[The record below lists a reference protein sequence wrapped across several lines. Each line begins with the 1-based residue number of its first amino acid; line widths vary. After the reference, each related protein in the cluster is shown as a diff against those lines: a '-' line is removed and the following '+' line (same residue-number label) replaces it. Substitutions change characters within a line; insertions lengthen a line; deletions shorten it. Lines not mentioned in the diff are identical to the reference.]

1 MTHVVKLANRPKV
14 TGREAPLPAQVSGPR
29 AAYVVLMITMM
40 LAVLVAT
47 QESFFK
53 AIAER
58 DADSVRTMLAA
69 DPSLANAKNAKGTS
83 AVINALFAIRKGEEA
98 FPEPS
103 TNATLQA
110 VLAARPQLDVYETA
124 AVGTTPQLEAML
136 GNDAEAL
143 KRPNAFGWTLLHLA
157 AYGGNVGTTDLLIR
171 KGADVNVRA
180 LSKFRN
186 TPLQTA
192 LLTGQ
197 YATAKL
203 LLEHGAD
210 VLVRQAKGFT
220 PMHEAA
226 LLGRADLVEL
236 LLTHGAE
243 INSMADNGHTPLAEA
258 IRGHH
263 DDLAAILKSKGA
275 TLAPTPN
282 EEDAPA
288 AAKKKQ

>member
-1 MTHVVKLANRPKV
+1 MTHVVKPANRPKV
-14 TGREAPLPAQVSGPR
+14 TGLAPPLPAHALGPR
-29 AAYVVLMITMM
+29 TPYVVLMMILM
-40 LAVLVAT
+40 LTALLAT

-53 AIAER
+53 AIAGR

-69 DPSLANAKNAKGTS
+69 DPSLANAKNSKGTS
-83 AVINALFAIRKGEEA
+83 AVIVALFAIRKGEEA
-98 FPEPS
+98 FPEPA

-110 VLAARPQLDVYETA
+110 ILAAKPQLDVHETA
-124 AVGTTPQLEAML
+124 ALGTAQQLEAML
-136 GNDAEAL
+136 REDAEAL
-143 KRPNAFGWTLLHLA
+143 ERPNAFGWTLLHLA
-157 AYGGNVGTTDLLIR
+157 AYGGNVGTTELLIR

-180 LSKFRN
+180 RSKFRN

-226 LLGRADLVEL
+226 LLGRFDLIEL
-236 LLTHGAE
+236 LLSHGAE
-243 INSMADNGHTPLAEA
+243 INSRADNGHTPLAEA
-258 IRGHH
+258 IRGHRH
-263 DDLAAILKSKGA
+263 GLATILKSKGA

-288 AAKKKQ
+288 AAKKNQ

>member
-1 MTHVVKLANRPKV
+1 MRHSGERMTHVVRRANRPKV
-14 TGREAPLPAQVSGPR
+14 TGTDAPLPAQATDHRSP
-29 AAYVVLMITMM
+29 YVVLMMTMM
-40 LAVLVAT
+40 LAVLLANQDSFLKAVAD
-47 QESFFK
+47 
-53 AIAER
+53 R
-58 DADSVRTMLAA
+58 DADSVRTMLAG
-69 DPSLANAKNAKGTS
+69 DPSLANAKNSKGSS
-83 AVINALFAIRKGEEA
+83 AVIAALFAIRKGEEA
-98 FPEPS
+98 FPEPA

-110 VLAARPQLDVYETA
+110 ILAAKPQLDVYETA
-124 AVGTTPQLEAML
+124 AVGTAPQLEAML
-136 GNDAEAL
+136 RGDAEAL

-157 AYGGNVGTTDLLIR
+157 AYAGNAGTTELLIR

-197 YATAKL
+197 FATAKL

-226 LLGRADLVEL
+226 LLGRADLIERL
-236 LLTHGAE
+236 LAHGAE

-258 IRGHH
+258 IRGHR
-263 DDLAAILKSKGA
+263 DNLVALMKSKGA

-282 EEDAPA
+282 EE
-288 AAKKKQ
+288 

>member
-1 MTHVVKLANRPKV
+1 MMTLILA
-14 TGREAPLPAQVSGPR
+14 AL
-29 AAYVVLMITMM
+29 L
-40 LAVLVAT
+40 AT

-53 AIAER
+53 AVAGR

-69 DPSLANAKNAKGTS
+69 DPSLANAKSAKGTS
-83 AVINALFAIRKGEEA
+83 AVISALFAIRKGEEA

-110 VLAARPQLDVYETA
+110 ILAAKPQLDVYETA
-124 AVGTTPQLEAML
+124 AVGTAPQLEAML
-136 GNDAEAL
+136 RDDAEAVR
-143 KRPNAFGWTLLHLA
+143 RPNAFGWTLLHLA
-157 AYGGNVGTTDLLIR
+157 AYGGNVGTTELLIR

-226 LLGRADLVEL
+226 LLGRADLIEL
-236 LLTHGAE
+236 LLSHGAE

-258 IRGHH
+258 MRGHR

-275 TLAPTPN
+275 TLTPMV
-282 EEDAPA
+282 EKE
-288 AAKKKQ
+288 